1 MQPILC
7 NCCFPSV
14 QNWYNDQPV
23 IGTIPMTRMMLIMLI
38 FLFAR
43 SGFTQDFELDTR
55 EALDVIKKWNFAN
68 NAMSESTFRDIYA
81 DRLIFYTQNLSREKC
96 IALKKT
102 TFKSNRA
109 FKQKITSDP
118 IFRAYTA
125 GVVKADF
132 IKEVFEHGRWTK
144 FHSYLLIT
152 YEKNNYSISGES
164 DTETDRKH
172 KYKLSIGTPL
182 DIPQAVTTDTTDTTK
197 VDSTIFASTED
208 SALSE
213 SDSLQ
218 NLKDSTLISSVTDEV
233 LSEDTVAIPKKYVYF
248 LIGFLVLAAVIVVFS
263 RRPKKASGKARDR
276 APIVSEPHVLRN
288 DKGFEN
294 FVLALFDPHYFT
306 LKTLTR
312 QRVYAGGIKKQDF
325 VPGLEFEFQNKESR
339 VGLAIECI
347 FIPQLASREILSYSA
362 NQINRYLDFEEGS
375 GMEIYLVIGLEGQ
388 PDDPKELFLV
398 PASDLREGYWG
409 YKELQPFRKHGMFFY
424 NSVRRR
430 LL

>member
-1 MQPILC
+1 
-7 NCCFPSV
+7 
-14 QNWYNDQPV
+14 
-23 IGTIPMTRMMLIMLI
+23 MMLIMLI

-68 NAMSESTFRDIYA
+68 NAMSESTFRGIYA
-81 DRLIFYTQNLSREKC
+81 DRLIFYTQNLSRERC
-96 IALKKT
+96 IALKKMA
-102 TFKSNRA
+102 FKSNRA

-132 IKEVFEHGRWTK
+132 IKEVFEHGKWKK
-144 FHSYLLIT
+144 FHSYLLIS

-164 DTETDRKH
+164 DVETDRKH
-172 KYKLSIGTPL
+172 NYKLSIGIPL
-182 DIPQAVTTDTTDTTK
+182 DIPQPVTNDTTDTTDTTDTAK
-197 VDSTIFASTED
+197 VDSTIFAIAED
-208 SALSE
+208 STLSDPFQSPE
-213 SDSLQ
+213 
-218 NLKDSTLISSVTDEV
+218 DSTLISSVTDEV
-233 LSEDTVAIPKKYVYF
+233 LSDDTVAIPKKYVYF
-248 LIGFLVLAAVIVVFS
+248 LIGFLVLAAAIVVFS
-263 RRPKKASGKARDR
+263 RRPKKASGKAGDR
-276 APIVSEPHVLRN
+276 APNVNEPHVLRN

-306 LKTLTR
+306 LKTLSR
-312 QRVYAGGIKKQDF
+312 QRVFAGGVKKQDF

-375 GMEIYLVIGLEGQ
+375 GMEIYLIIGLEGQ

-430 LL
+430 LM